1 MKTKSILLG
10 TVALSMVSTSL
21 TSCKKVGNGEQV
33 REKLSS
39 DKHEEVDKHTT
50 DGKCGTM
57 KKDDGSAKSVEH
69 KCGEGK
75 CGEGKCGGEKDDAAK
90 KSKTTEHKCGEGKC
104 GEGKCG

>member
-21 TSCKKVGNGEQV
+21 ISCKKVGNGEQV
-33 REKLSS
+33 RDNLSS
-39 DKHEEVDKHTT
+39 DQKEVKKHT

-57 KKDDGSAKSVEH
+57 KNEDGSEKSVEH

-75 CGEGKCGGEKDDAAK
+75 CGEGKCGDK
-90 KSKTTEHKCGEGKC
+90 KAETTQENSKSTEHKCGEGKC